1 MAHGRR
7 GREQDRDQGGASHI
21 VIASQSLELHAF
33 DDSASLARRLAE
45 QLDIDWLP
53 IEVHRFPD
61 EESLVRVRSEGAP
74 EAIVLRALDRPN
86 PKLPELLFA
95 ADALRR
101 RGVGRIVLVAP
112 YLGYMRQDRVFR
124 EGEAV
129 SQQVVARLLDDAFDA
144 IVTVEAHLHRIHAL
158 AEIFDSPA
166 QSLSAAPAIAGWCDK
181 AGREAGR
188 EALLV
193 GPDAESEPWVRAL
206 AEATGLPWIV
216 GEKQRLGDRDV
227 AIELPD
233 RLPSG
238 GRGAGPELALLVDD
252 IASSGATLAA
262 AAKALQA
269 RGIERIEAVVVH
281 ALFAPGAEE
290 VLRHAGLVRIVSTD
304 TLSHPSN
311 EIGVAGSIA
320 AHLLDELGLGS
331 QT

>member
-1 MAHGRR
+1 M
-7 GREQDRDQGGASHI
+7 
-21 VIASQSLELHAF
+21 IASQLLELHAF
-33 DDSASLARRLAE
+33 EDSAPLARRLAE
-45 QLDIDWLP
+45 QLDIGWRS

-112 YLGYMRQDRVFR
+112 YLGYMRQDRVFQ

-166 QSLSAAPAIAGWCDK
+166 RSLSAAPAIARWC
-181 AGREAGR
+181 REAGR

-206 AEATGLPWIV
+206 ADATGLPWIV
-216 GEKQRLGDRDV
+216 GEKTRLGDRDV

-233 RLPSG
+233 RLPG
-238 GRGAGPELALLVDD
+238 GDRGTGPELALLVDD

-262 AAKALQA
+262 AAAALRA

-281 ALFAPGAEE
+281 ALFAPGAED
-290 VLRHAGLVRIVSTD
+290 VLRHAGLARIVSTD